1 MAGVK
6 NVDEKFKAKNEFF
19 YTIIKP
25 ESKDE
30 KIINKELRNLSRQRN
45 KILREQKAL
54 SIENSLLG
62 MTGRAIEPIS
72 KFAGF
77 DWKINVA
84 FLASFAARESAV
96 ATVGSIYETGK
107 VDSSR
112 PEEMMREGSGYTP
125 LHAVAIIIFM
135 LLSPPCIA
143 AMVVVKLQSNSWKFM
158 ILATLLPFA
167 LGLVLAALVFSLG
180 TILGVSGLVAMSVY
194 YVVIVAITVILGL
207 IPEKRRNWQGG
218 LENKI

>member
-1 MAGVK
+1 M
-6 NVDEKFKAKNEFF
+6 
-19 YTIIKP
+19 
-25 ESKDE
+25 
-30 KIINKELRNLSRQRN
+30 
-45 KILREQKAL
+45 
-54 SIENSLLG
+54 
-62 MTGRAIEPIS
+62 
-72 KFAGF
+72 
-77 DWKINVA
+77 
-84 FLASFAARESAV
+84 

-112 PEEMMREGSGYTP
+112 PEDMMREGSGYTP

-158 ILATLLPFA
+158 VLAILLPFT
-167 LGLVLAALVFSLG
+167 LGLILSALVFSLG
-180 TILGVSGLVAMSVY
+180 TILGASGLVAMSVY

>member
-1 MAGVK
+1 MAGGK

-30 KIINKELRNLSRQRN
+30 KTINKELRNLSKARN

-107 VDSSR
+107 ADSSR
-112 PEEMMREGSGYTP
+112 PEEMIRDGSGYTP

-158 ILATLLPFA
+158 VLAILLPFT
-167 LGLVLAALVFSLG
+167 LGLILSALVFSLG
-180 TILGVSGLVAMSVY
+180 TILGASGLVAMSVY